1 MEVKIFMAPS
11 WSVAER
17 VRQVEDL
24 KHASLEARGY
34 STKVNLVSG
43 KTTVIDSRSS
53 DEQQKK
59 SVLVLPKYEQN
70 SHQKSDCLHIDEQKE
85 EAVHLCGKH

>member
-1 MEVKIFMAPS
+1 MAPS
-11 WSVAER
+11 CSVAER
-17 VRQVEDL
+17 VRQVEEL

-53 DEQQKK
+53 DEQQKQ
-59 SVLVLPKYEQN
+59 SVLVLPKYQHN
-70 SHQKSDCLHIDEQKE
+70 SQQKSDCFHIDKE
-85 EAVHLCGKH
+85 RKEAVHLCGKH

>member
-1 MEVKIFMAPS
+1 
-11 WSVAER
+11 
-17 VRQVEDL
+17 VEDL

-43 KTTVIDSRSS
+43 KTTVIDNRSF

-70 SHQKSDCLHIDEQKE
+70 NHQKSDCVHIDEQKE
-85 EAVHLCGKH
+85 EAVHLFGKH